1 MASLPCLGSLRE
13 TRRRE
18 KVVEKIRASVIGASG
33 YGGAEAVRLL
43 ATHPQIDIVHV
54 TADTQKGQEMSNLYP
69 NLRRFVDQT
78 MIAADAGTI
87 GRDSD
92 VTFVSLPS
100 GKAMHLVLPLLEG
113 GSKVIDIAADFRLHD
128 ASLYPVWYKFEHVAP
143 TYLGEAVYGLPERHR
158 EAIRQ
163 TRLLANPGCYPAAS
177 LLALLP
183 LIRSGKAASSG
194 IVIDAKSGV
203 SGAGRGGGGGFG
215 YAEVNENLS
224 AYSVTAHNHTAEI
237 EQELSEAAGNP
248 IRVVFTP
255 HLVPMTRG
263 ILAPAYVPLAAELP
277 ESEALALYE
286 AMYADEPFVR
296 VLHDALPQTKATLGS
311 NYCDVTVRINP
322 RTQTAIAIAAID
334 NLGRGAA
341 GQAVQ
346 NMNLMF
352 DLPETTGL
360 AFPGVFP

>member
-1 MASLPCLGSLRE
+1 M
-13 TRRRE
+13 
-18 KVVEKIRASVIGASG
+18 EKIKASVIGASG

-54 TADTQKGQEMSNLYP
+54 TADTKKGQGISNLYP

-78 MIAADAGTI
+78 MIAADADAI

-92 VTFVSLPS
+92 VTFISLPS
-100 GKAMHLVLPLLEG
+100 GKAMHMVLPLLEG
-113 GSKVIDIAADFRLHD
+113 GSKVIDIAADFRLRDD
-128 ASLYPVWYKFEHVAP
+128 ALYPTWYKFEHVAP
-143 TYLGEAVYGLPERHR
+143 SYLGEAVYGLPELHR
-158 EAIRQ
+158 DAIRQ
-163 TRLLANPGCYPAAS
+163 TRLLANPGCYPAAA

-183 LIRSGKAASSG
+183 LMRSGKVQTSG
-194 IVIDAKSGV
+194 VVIDAKSGV

-237 EQELSEAAGNP
+237 EQELSGATGSP
-248 IRVVFTP
+248 VRVVFTP

-263 ILAPAYVPLAAELP
+263 ILATAYAPLTEAL
-277 ESEALALYE
+277 SDDDALALYDE
-286 AMYADEPFVR
+286 MYADEPFVR
-296 VLHDALPQTKATLGS
+296 VLRHDALPQTKATLGS
-311 NYCDVTVRINP
+311 NFCDVTVRINP